1 MIGYLQ
7 VVMEWIRHLLVLLQL
22 LHVPGNGTEV
32 VGIASVVEVPTSVV
46 EAPAEISASI
56 TEVNQV
62 LQR

>member
-1 MIGYLQ
+1 
-7 VVMEWIRHLLVLLQL
+7 MEWIRHLLVLLQL